1 MDTASSWR
9 RLTICSVIGLFI
21 NIGIW
26 SVVVVLPEIE
36 REFNSSRA
44 SSALPYT
51 FTLAGFAIGNFIIGS
66 IVDRIGIA
74 KATIYASL
82 LISSNF
88 LLCSLSDSL
97 LIITSS
103 HFFLGLGTA
112 VGFGPLI
119 ADITHWFVKRRGIA
133 VAIIASGNY
142 LSGVVW
148 SPLIG
153 IMLSSFTWRD
163 IYLSIAIVLPTVAI
177 PFAFLLLNKTTKIK
191 SDTESDFYANN
202 SKLVKIS
209 GGRLQFLLGM
219 AGIGCCIAMAMPQV
233 HIVAYCVGLGFG
245 ATIGASMLSVML
257 ASGIIS
263 RIMFGLCADRI
274 GSLNTLILS
283 SALQMISLIFFIPFD
298 GMISLFVV
306 SAIFGLSQGGIVP
319 SYALVVRHFLPA
331 REAGQRI
338 GIVLML
344 TIFGMAIGGWMSGFI
359 FDQTGSYKM
368 AFLNGIL
375 WNIFNLGILGWLFF
389 NVKSTPFNPRT
400 LSEKHD
406 TQR

>member
-51 FTLAGFAIGNFIIGS
+51 FTLAGFAIGNFVIGS

-82 LISSNF
+82 LVSSNF

-163 IYLSIAIVLPTVAI
+163 IYLSIAIVLPTVVI

-191 SDTESDFYANN
+191 SDTENDFYANN
-202 SKLVKIS
+202 TKLVKIS

-389 NVKSTPFNPRT
+389 NVKITPSNLRT
-400 LSEKHD
+400 LS
-406 TQR
+406 

>member
-51 FTLAGFAIGNFIIGS
+51 FTLAGFAIGNFVIGS

-82 LISSNF
+82 LVSSNF

-191 SDTESDFYANN
+191 SDTENDFYANN
-202 SKLVKIS
+202 SKMVKVS

-233 HIVAYCVGLGFG
+233 HIVAYCVGLGRVHANIDPHG
-245 ATIGASMLSVML
+245 PLWAVSYTHLTLPTIL
-257 ASGIIS
+257 
-263 RIMFGLCADRI
+263 
-274 GSLNTLILS
+274 
-283 SALQMISLIFFIPFD
+283 
-298 GMISLFVV
+298 
-306 SAIFGLSQGGIVP
+306 
-319 SYALVVRHFLPA
+319 LV
-331 REAGQRI
+331 
-338 GIVLML
+338 
-344 TIFGMAIGGWMSGFI
+344 
-359 FDQTGSYKM
+359 
-368 AFLNGIL
+368 
-375 WNIFNLGILGWLFF
+375 
-389 NVKSTPFNPRT
+389 
-400 LSEKHD
+400 
-406 TQR
+406 

>member
-51 FTLAGFAIGNFIIGS
+51 FTLAGFAIGNFVIGS

-82 LISSNF
+82 LVSSNF

-163 IYLSIAIVLPTVAI
+163 IYLSIAIVLPTVVI

-191 SDTESDFYANN
+191 SDTENDFYANN
-202 SKLVKIS
+202 TKLVKVS

-319 SYALVVRHFLPA
+319 SYALIVRHFLPA

-389 NVKSTPFNPRT
+389 NFKNTPFNLRT
-400 LSEKHD
+400 LS
-406 TQR
+406 

>member
-191 SDTESDFYANN
+191 SDTENDFYANN

-263 RIMFGLCADRI
+263 RIMFGFCADRI
-274 GSLNTLILS
+274 GSLSTLILS

-344 TIFGMAIGGWMSGFI
+344 TVFGMAIGGWMSGFI

-389 NVKSTPFNPRT
+389 NFKSTPFNPRT

-406 TQR
+406 T

>member
-51 FTLAGFAIGNFIIGS
+51 FTLAGFAIGNFVIGS

-163 IYLSIAIVLPTVAI
+163 IYLSIAIVLPTVVI

-191 SDTESDFYANN
+191 SDTENDFYANN
-202 SKLVKIS
+202 TKLVKIS

-389 NVKSTPFNPRT
+389 NVKSTPSNLTT
-400 LSEKHD
+400 LS
-406 TQR
+406 

>member
-51 FTLAGFAIGNFIIGS
+51 FTLAGFAIGNFVIGS

-163 IYLSIAIVLPTVAI
+163 IYLSIAIVLPTIAI

-191 SDTESDFYANN
+191 SDTENDFYANN
-202 SKLVKIS
+202 SKLVKVS

-406 TQR
+406 T

>member
-9 RLTICSVIGLFI
+9 RLRICSTIGLFI

-51 FTLAGFAIGNFIIGS
+51 FTLAGFAIGNFVIGS

-82 LISSNF
+82 LVSSNF

-97 LIITSS
+97 LVITSS

-163 IYLSIAIVLPTVAI
+163 IYLSIAIVLPTVVI
-177 PFAFLLLNKTTKIK
+177 PFAFLLLNNTTKIK
-191 SDTESDFYANN
+191 SETENDLYANN
-202 SKLVKIS
+202 TKLVKIS

-257 ASGIIS
+257 ASGIMS

-283 SALQMISLIFFIPFD
+283 STLQMISLIFFIPFD

-389 NVKSTPFNPRT
+389 NVKGTPQPYARNN
-400 LSEKHD
+400 
-406 TQR
+406 

>member
-51 FTLAGFAIGNFIIGS
+51 FTLAGFAIGNFVIGS

-82 LISSNF
+82 LVSSNF

-191 SDTESDFYANN
+191 SDTENDFYANN
-202 SKLVKIS
+202 TKLVKIS

-283 SALQMISLIFFIPFD
+283 SALQMMSLIFFIPFD

-389 NVKSTPFNPRT
+389 NFKSTPPNPRT
-400 LSEKHD
+400 LS
-406 TQR
+406 

>member
-66 IVDRIGIA
+66 IVDMIGIA

-163 IYLSIAIVLPTVAI
+163 IYLSIAIVLPAVAI

-191 SDTESDFYANN
+191 SDTENDFYANN
-202 SKLVKIS
+202 SKLLKIS

-406 TQR
+406 T

>member
-51 FTLAGFAIGNFIIGS
+51 FTLAGFAIGNFVIGS

-82 LISSNF
+82 LVSSNF

-163 IYLSIAIVLPTVAI
+163 IYLSIAIVLPTVVI

-191 SDTESDFYANN
+191 SDTENDFYANN
-202 SKLVKIS
+202 TKLVKIS

-389 NVKSTPFNPRT
+389 NFKSTTSNLRT
-400 LSEKHD
+400 LS
-406 TQR
+406 

>member
-51 FTLAGFAIGNFIIGS
+51 FTLAGFAIGNFVIGS

-82 LISSNF
+82 LVSSNF

-163 IYLSIAIVLPTVAI
+163 IYLSIAIVLPTVVI

-191 SDTESDFYANN
+191 SDTENDFYANN
-202 SKLVKIS
+202 TKLIKIS

-389 NVKSTPFNPRT
+389 NFKSTPSNLRT
-400 LSEKHD
+400 LS
-406 TQR
+406 

>member
-26 SVVVVLPEIE
+26 TVVVVLPEIE

-51 FTLAGFAIGNFIIGS
+51 FTLAGFAIGNFVIGS

-82 LISSNF
+82 LVSSNF
-88 LLCSLSDSL
+88 LLCSLSDSM

-163 IYLSIAIVLPTVAI
+163 IYLIIAIVLPTVVI

-191 SDTESDFYANN
+191 SDTENDFYANN
-202 SKLVKIS
+202 TKLLKIS

-319 SYALVVRHFLPA
+319 SYALVVLHFLPA

-389 NVKSTPFNPRT
+389 NVKNTPSNLRT
-400 LSEKHD
+400 LS
-406 TQR
+406 

>member
-51 FTLAGFAIGNFIIGS
+51 FTLAGFAIGNFVIGS

-97 LIITSS
+97 FIITLS

-153 IMLSSFTWRD
+153 IMLSSFSWRD

-202 SKLVKIS
+202 SKLVKVS
-209 GGRLQFLLGM
+209 GGRRQFLLGM
-219 AGIGCCIAMAMPQV
+219 AEIGCCIAMAMPQV

-274 GSLNTLILS
+274 GSLSTLILS
-283 SALQMISLIFFIPFD
+283 PALQMISLIFFIPFD

-389 NVKSTPFNPRT
+389 NVKSTPSNPRT

-406 TQR
+406 T

>member
-1 MDTASSWR
+1 M
-9 RLTICSVIGLFI
+9 
-21 NIGIW
+21 
-26 SVVVVLPEIE
+26 
-36 REFNSSRA
+36 
-44 SSALPYT
+44 
-51 FTLAGFAIGNFIIGS
+51 
-66 IVDRIGIA
+66 
-74 KATIYASL
+74 
-82 LISSNF
+82 
-88 LLCSLSDSL
+88 LCSLSDSL

-163 IYLSIAIVLPTVAI
+163 IYLIIAIVLPTVVI

-191 SDTESDFYANN
+191 SDTENDFYANN
-202 SKLVKIS
+202 TKLLKIS

-389 NVKSTPFNPRT
+389 NVKNTPSNLRT
-400 LSEKHD
+400 LS
-406 TQR
+406 

>member
-51 FTLAGFAIGNFIIGS
+51 FTLAGFAIGNFVIGS

-82 LISSNF
+82 LVSSNF

-163 IYLSIAIVLPTVAI
+163 IYLIIAIVLPTVVI

-191 SDTESDFYANN
+191 SDTENDFYANN
-202 SKLVKIS
+202 TKLLKIS

-389 NVKSTPFNPRT
+389 NVKNTPSNLRT
-400 LSEKHD
+400 LS
-406 TQR
+406 

>member
-51 FTLAGFAIGNFIIGS
+51 FTLAGFAIGNFVIGS

-82 LISSNF
+82 LVSSNF

-163 IYLSIAIVLPTVAI
+163 IYLSIAIVLPTVVI

-191 SDTESDFYANN
+191 SDTENDFYANN
-202 SKLVKIS
+202 TKLVKIS

-389 NVKSTPFNPRT
+389 NFKSTPSNLRT
-400 LSEKHD
+400 LS
-406 TQR
+406 

>member
-51 FTLAGFAIGNFIIGS
+51 FTLAGFAIGNFVIGS

-82 LISSNF
+82 LVSSNF

-191 SDTESDFYANN
+191 SDTENDFYANN

-389 NVKSTPFNPRT
+389 NVKSTPSNLRT

-406 TQR
+406 T

>member
-51 FTLAGFAIGNFIIGS
+51 FTLAGFAIGNFVIGS

-82 LISSNF
+82 LVSSNF

-163 IYLSIAIVLPTVAI
+163 IYLSIAIVLPTVVI
-177 PFAFLLLNKTTKIK
+177 PFAFLLLKKTTKIK
-191 SDTESDFYANN
+191 SDTENDFYANN
-202 SKLVKIS
+202 TKLVKIS
-209 GGRLQFLLGM
+209 GGRLQLLLGM

-375 WNIFNLGILGWLFF
+375 WNIFNLGVLGWLFF
-389 NVKSTPFNPRT
+389 NFKSIPSNLRT
-400 LSEKHD
+400 LS
-406 TQR
+406 

>member
-51 FTLAGFAIGNFIIGS
+51 FTLAGFAIGNFVIGS

-191 SDTESDFYANN
+191 SDTENDFYANN
-202 SKLVKIS
+202 SKLLKIS

-375 WNIFNLGILGWLFF
+375 WNVFNLGILGWLFF
-389 NVKSTPFNPRT
+389 NVKSTPSNLRT
-400 LSEKHD
+400 LS
-406 TQR
+406 

>member
-51 FTLAGFAIGNFIIGS
+51 FTLAGFAIGNFVIGS

-97 LIITSS
+97 LIITLS

-163 IYLSIAIVLPTVAI
+163 IYLSIAIVLPAVAI
-177 PFAFLLLNKTTKIK
+177 PFASLLLNKTTKIK
-191 SDTESDFYANN
+191 SDTGNDFYANN

-209 GGRLQFLLGM
+209 GRRLQFLLGM

-389 NVKSTPFNPRT
+389 NVKSTPSSPRT
-400 LSEKHD
+400 LSEKRD
-406 TQR
+406 T

>member
-51 FTLAGFAIGNFIIGS
+51 FTLAGFAIGNFVIGS

-177 PFAFLLLNKTTKIK
+177 PIAFLLLNKTTKIK
-191 SDTESDFYANN
+191 SDTENDFYSNN
-202 SKLVKIS
+202 SKLVKVS

-274 GSLNTLILS
+274 GSLSTLILS

-389 NVKSTPFNPRT
+389 NVKSTPSNLRT

-406 TQR
+406 T

>member
-1 MDTASSWR
+1 MDKASSWR

-51 FTLAGFAIGNFIIGS
+51 FTLAGFAVGNFVIGS

-74 KATIYASL
+74 KATIYACL
-82 LISSNF
+82 LVSSNF
-88 LLCSLSDSL
+88 LLCSLSGSL
-97 LIITSS
+97 LIITLS

-148 SPLIG
+148 SPVIG
-153 IMLSSFTWRD
+153 TMLSSFTWRD
-163 IYLSIAIVLPTVAI
+163 MYLNIAIVLPTIVI
-177 PFAFLLLNKTTKIK
+177 PLAFLLLNKTTKIK
-191 SDTESDFYANN
+191 SDTDNDFCANN
-202 SKLVKIS
+202 KKLVKIS

-359 FDQTGSYKM
+359 FDQTGSYRM

-389 NVKSTPFNPRT
+389 NVKAQPFKKITNTITRI
-400 LSEKHD
+400 
-406 TQR
+406 

>member
-51 FTLAGFAIGNFIIGS
+51 FTLAGFAIGNFVIGS

-82 LISSNF
+82 LVSSNF

-153 IMLSSFTWRD
+153 IMLNSFTWRD

-177 PFAFLLLNKTTKIK
+177 PFAFLLLNKTTKNK
-191 SDTESDFYANN
+191 SDTENDLYANN
-202 SKLVKIS
+202 TKLIKIS

-274 GSLNTLILS
+274 GSLSTLILS

-400 LSEKHD
+400 LSKKHD
-406 TQR
+406 T

>member
-51 FTLAGFAIGNFIIGS
+51 FTLAGFAIGNFVIGS

-82 LISSNF
+82 LVSSNF

-163 IYLSIAIVLPTVAI
+163 IYLSIAIVLPTVVI

-191 SDTESDFYANN
+191 SDTENDFYANN
-202 SKLVKIS
+202 TKLVKIS

-389 NVKSTPFNPRT
+389 NVKNIPSNLRT
-400 LSEKHD
+400 LS
-406 TQR
+406 

>member
-191 SDTESDFYANN
+191 SDTENDFSTNN
-202 SKLVKIS
+202 SKLVKVS

-274 GSLNTLILS
+274 GSLSTLILS

-389 NVKSTPFNPRT
+389 NVKSTPSNLRA

-406 TQR
+406 T

>member
-51 FTLAGFAIGNFIIGS
+51 FTLAGFAIGNFVIGS

-82 LISSNF
+82 LVSSNF

-153 IMLSSFTWRD
+153 IMLSNFTWRD
-163 IYLSIAIVLPTVAI
+163 IYLSIAIVLPTVVI
-177 PFAFLLLNKTTKIK
+177 PLAFLLLNKTTKIK
-191 SDTESDFYANN
+191 SDTENDFYANN
-202 SKLVKIS
+202 TKLVKIS

-375 WNIFNLGILGWLFF
+375 WNIFNLGILVWIFF
-389 NVKSTPFNPRT
+389 NAHKLPER
-400 LSEKHD
+400 
-406 TQR
+406 

>member
-51 FTLAGFAIGNFIIGS
+51 FTLAGFAIGNFVIGS

-82 LISSNF
+82 LISGNF

-119 ADITHWFVKRRGIA
+119 ADITHWFVRRRGIA

-153 IMLSSFTWRD
+153 IMLSNFTWRD

-177 PFAFLLLNKTTKIK
+177 PFAFLLLNRTTKIK
-191 SDTESDFYANN
+191 SDTENDFSANN
-202 SKLVKIS
+202 SKLLKIS

-274 GSLNTLILS
+274 GSLSTLILS

-298 GMISLFVV
+298 GMTSLFVV

-389 NVKSTPFNPRT
+389 NVKSTPSNLRT
-400 LSEKHD
+400 LSDKHD
-406 TQR
+406 T

>member
-9 RLTICSVIGLFI
+9 RLTICSIIGLFI

-26 SVVVVLPEIE
+26 AVVVILPEIE
-36 REFNSSRA
+36 REFSSSRS

-51 FTLAGFAIGNFIIGS
+51 FTLAGFAIGNFVIGS
-66 IVDRIGIA
+66 VVDRIGIA

-82 LISSNF
+82 LVSSNF
-88 LLCSLSDSL
+88 LLCSLSDNL
-97 LIITSS
+97 LIIISS
-103 HFFLGLGTA
+103 HFLLGLGTA

-142 LSGVVW
+142 MSGVVW

-153 IMLSSFTWRD
+153 FMLSGFTWRD
-163 IYLSIAIVLPTVAI
+163 IYLSIAIALPTVVI
-177 PFAFLLLNKTTKIK
+177 PLAFLLLNKTTKNK
-191 SDTESDFYANN
+191 LDVDNDFFATKK
-202 SKLVKIS
+202 KLLKIS
-209 GGRLQFLLGM
+209 GRRLQFLLGM

-257 ASGIIS
+257 ATGIVS

-298 GMISLFVV
+298 GVISLFVV

-331 REAGQRI
+331 QEAGQRI

-344 TIFGMAIGGWMSGFI
+344 TIFGMAVGGWMSGFI

-389 NVKSTPFNPRT
+389 NIKST
-400 LSEKHD
+400 LSNLKALP
-406 TQR
+406 

>member
-51 FTLAGFAIGNFIIGS
+51 FTLAGFAIGNFVIGS

-82 LISSNF
+82 LVSSNF

-163 IYLSIAIVLPTVAI
+163 IYLIIAIVLPTAVI

-191 SDTESDFYANN
+191 SDTENDFYANN
-202 SKLVKIS
+202 TKLLKIS

-389 NVKSTPFNPRT
+389 NVKNTPSNLRT
-400 LSEKHD
+400 LS
-406 TQR
+406 

>member
-51 FTLAGFAIGNFIIGS
+51 FTLAGFAIGNFVIGS

-82 LISSNF
+82 LVSSNF

-163 IYLSIAIVLPTVAI
+163 IYLSIAIVLPTVVI

-191 SDTESDFYANN
+191 SDTENDFYANN
-202 SKLVKIS
+202 TKLIKIS

-389 NVKSTPFNPRT
+389 NFKSTPFNLRT
-400 LSEKHD
+400 LS
-406 TQR
+406 

>member
-51 FTLAGFAIGNFIIGS
+51 FTLAGFAIGNFVIGS

-82 LISSNF
+82 LVSSNF

-163 IYLSIAIVLPTVAI
+163 IYLSIAIVLPTVVI

-191 SDTESDFYANN
+191 SDTENDFYANN
-202 SKLVKIS
+202 TKLVKIS

-389 NVKSTPFNPRT
+389 NVKSTPSNLRT
-400 LSEKHD
+400 LS
-406 TQR
+406 

>member
-51 FTLAGFAIGNFIIGS
+51 FTLAGFAIGNFVIGS

-88 LLCSLSDSL
+88 LLCSLSYSL
-97 LIITSS
+97 LIITLS

-148 SPLIG
+148 CPLIG

-163 IYLSIAIVLPTVAI
+163 IYLSIAIVLPAVAI

-191 SDTESDFYANN
+191 SDTENEFYANN
-202 SKLVKIS
+202 SKLVKVS

-274 GSLNTLILS
+274 GSLSTLILS

-306 SAIFGLSQGGIVP
+306 SAIFCLSQGGIVP

-375 WNIFNLGILGWLFF
+375 WNIFNLGTLGWLFF
-389 NVKSTPFNPRT
+389 NVKSTPSNPKT

-406 TQR
+406 S

>member
-51 FTLAGFAIGNFIIGS
+51 FTLAGFAIGNFVIGS

-153 IMLSSFTWRD
+153 VMLSSFTWRD
-163 IYLSIAIVLPTVAI
+163 IYLSIAIALPTVAI
-177 PFAFLLLNKTTKIK
+177 PLAFLLLNKTTKIK
-191 SDTESDFYANN
+191 SDTENDFYANN
-202 SKLVKIS
+202 SKLVKVS

-274 GSLNTLILS
+274 GSLSTLILS

-406 TQR
+406 T

>member
-51 FTLAGFAIGNFIIGS
+51 FTLAGFAVGNFVIGS

-74 KATIYASL
+74 KATIYACL
-82 LISSNF
+82 LVSSNF
-88 LLCSLSDSL
+88 LLCSLSGSL

-148 SPLIG
+148 SPVIG
-153 IMLSSFTWRD
+153 TMLSSFTWRD
-163 IYLSIAIVLPTVAI
+163 MYLNIAIVLPTIVI
-177 PFAFLLLNKTTKIK
+177 PLAFLLLNKATKIK
-191 SDTESDFYANN
+191 SDTDNDFCANN
-202 SKLVKIS
+202 KKLVKIS

-359 FDQTGSYKM
+359 FDQTGSYRM

-389 NVKSTPFNPRT
+389 NVKSTAI
-400 LSEKHD
+400 
-406 TQR
+406 

>member
-51 FTLAGFAIGNFIIGS
+51 FTLAGFAIGNFVIGS

-82 LISSNF
+82 LVSSNF

-191 SDTESDFYANN
+191 SDTENDFYANN
-202 SKLVKIS
+202 SKLVKVS

-389 NVKSTPFNPRT
+389 NVKSAPSNLRSLF
-400 LSEKHD
+400 
-406 TQR
+406 

>member
-1 MDTASSWR
+1 MDKASSWR

-51 FTLAGFAIGNFIIGS
+51 FTLAGFAIGNFVIGS

-82 LISSNF
+82 LVSSNF

-163 IYLSIAIVLPTVAI
+163 IYLSIAIVLPTVVI

-191 SDTESDFYANN
+191 SDTENDFYANN
-202 SKLVKIS
+202 TKLVKIS

-389 NVKSTPFNPRT
+389 NVKSTPSNLRT
-400 LSEKHD
+400 LS
-406 TQR
+406 

>member
-51 FTLAGFAIGNFIIGS
+51 FTLAGFAIGNFVIGS

-82 LISSNF
+82 LVSSNF

-163 IYLSIAIVLPTVAI
+163 IYLSIAIVLPTVVI

-191 SDTESDFYANN
+191 SDTENDFYANN
-202 SKLVKIS
+202 TKLVKIS

-331 REAGQRI
+331 QEAGQRI

-389 NVKSTPFNPRT
+389 NVKSAPSNLRT
-400 LSEKHD
+400 LS
-406 TQR
+406 

>member
-163 IYLSIAIVLPTVAI
+163 IYLSIAIALPTVAI
-177 PFAFLLLNKTTKIK
+177 PFAFLLLNKTTRIK
-191 SDTESDFYANN
+191 SDTENDFYANN
-202 SKLVKIS
+202 SKLVKVS

-274 GSLNTLILS
+274 GSLSTLILS

-389 NVKSTPFNPRT
+389 NVKSTRSNLRT

-406 TQR
+406 T

>member
-97 LIITSS
+97 LIITLS

-163 IYLSIAIVLPTVAI
+163 IYLNIAIVLPTVAI

-191 SDTESDFYANN
+191 SDTENDFYANN

-209 GGRLQFLLGM
+209 GGGLQFLLGM

-274 GSLNTLILS
+274 GSLSTLILS

-375 WNIFNLGILGWLFF
+375 WNIFNLGTLGWLFF
-389 NVKSTPFNPRT
+389 NVKSTPSNPKT

-406 TQR
+406 S